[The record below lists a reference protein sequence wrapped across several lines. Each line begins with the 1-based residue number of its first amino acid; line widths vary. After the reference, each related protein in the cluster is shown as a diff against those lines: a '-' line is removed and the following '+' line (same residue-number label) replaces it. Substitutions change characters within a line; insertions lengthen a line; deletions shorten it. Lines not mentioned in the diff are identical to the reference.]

1 MPQLNP
7 GPWYAIFLMSW
18 LVFLLILTFKISKFN
33 NLNEPMSH
41 KIKKNK
47 PESWNW
53 PWI

>member
-41 KIKKNK
+41 NTKKNK
-47 PESWNW
+47 PESWSW

>member
-7 GPWYAIFLMSW
+7 GPWFAIFLMSW
-18 LVFLLILTFKISKFN
+18 VIFLLILAFKMSNFN
-33 NLNEPMSH
+33 NLNEPTSQNNM
-41 KIKKNK
+41 KK